1 MVPDEVVDTLDRLLS
16 RYGLVR
22 RGAPLPVT
30 ESVVNENFR
39 VETSVGPRFVRFHH
53 ARITSESIDLEHR
66 VMTWAG
72 QRGIPIIAPLAATD
86 GATKQ
91 TIDGRWFSIFPWV
104 EFRQLHADA
113 AGTAEATA
121 LGEML
126 GRLHET
132 LAAFM
137 EVAVPEGFSGQ
148 QLDTARALAE
158 LDQVQRAIMAD
169 STLGDTTTRLLDAVA
184 YKIGLL
190 KATSVDHSAYGHL
203 PRHTV
208 HGDYHQR
215 NVLVDKQGGIAA
227 VIDWELVRVIPRVQE
242 LLRCITFSG
251 LLDLPGHSAAFISG
265 YRTHVALSAA
275 ESAIGVDLWWQLRL
289 HGTWAYRARFIDGDL
304 RAHQFLAGEDAM
316 LRQFADHSA
325 RARLVD
331 VLQAQLS

>member
-1 MVPDEVVDTLDRLLS
+1 MVLDQVVDTLDRLLS
-16 RYGLVR
+16 RYGLMR
-22 RGAPLPVT
+22 RGAPVPVM
-30 ESVVNENFR
+30 ESVVNQNFR

-53 ARITSESIDLEHR
+53 AGVTSKSVDLEHR

-72 QRGIPIIAPLAATD
+72 QRGIPIIAPLTATD

-104 EFRQLHADA
+104 EYRQLHADA
-113 AGTAEATA
+113 PGTAEAAA

-132 LAAFM
+132 LAAFI

-148 QLDTARALAE
+148 QFDTARALAE

-169 STLGDTTTRLLDAVA
+169 STLGDRAKRLLDGVA
-184 YKIGLL
+184 HKIDLL

-215 NVLVDKQGGIAA
+215 NVLVDQQGDIAA

-251 LLDLPGHSAAFISG
+251 LLDLPGHIAAFMSG

-316 LRQFADHSA
+316 LRQFAGHPA
-325 RARLVD
+325 RVRLVD
-331 VLQAQLS
+331 ALQARLS